1 MNEETPTNTA
11 DVRNPPGAEE
21 DMSVIYA
28 NNSHIDATIWDLQVI
43 LGEYSPSA
51 NRVDWHTTVTMPW
64 AQAKLMA
71 YYLQFQIS
79 VYEYGHGAIQ
89 IPKQFIPETLP
100 APTDPTDERE
110 KNLRSKLETL
120 RDAFIASLPDDP
132 NPRK

>member
-64 AQAKLMA
+64 AQAKLA
-71 YYLQFQIS
+71 VKGVGSRKIIFGSDEPEVDCRLEIFK
-79 VYEYGHGAIQ
+79 VRVLKL
-89 IPKQFIPETLP
+89 PKQQEEMILGGNM
-100 APTDPTDERE
+100 AR
-110 KNLRSKLETL
+110 LLSKYSGG
-120 RDAFIASLPDDP
+120 AA
-132 NPRK
+132 